1 MASDNAADSR
11 TDSGPHARHTLTQH
25 AFDELAAGR
34 GGPAT
39 VAALWDSELSRRL
52 ILLRGL
58 YDLIHDQP
66 ALSGPLPP
74 LMDAWHALE
83 RAQEA
88 APAAV
93 TEILLSPSV
102 GAWLSFVLR
111 DHVRSSGGS
120 DAPSGVFGHL
130 NVVAL
135 ACAASAGQSFATRI
149 PLRDGRTYVP
159 LRGLAHFDTT
169 ERWAV
174 ADAKTENGRIVIG
187 FQGEELEIPEDG
199 TDTDTWYSL
208 RRISTGDGAAGTLTV
223 WLDDLDPLRD
233 LADPIAPSRLT
244 DEEVLGWQQLLA
256 SAWTILATHH
266 TGVAE
271 SMVGGVTTLV
281 PLPMGPSGETRSASS
296 GDAFGSIMCSPPPD
310 PVTFAV
316 SLVHEF
322 AHIRLGGLMHLLRL
336 TEGSE
341 SAILYAP
348 WRDDP
353 RPLGGLM
360 QGVYAFFAIAD
371 FWRRHRVVAEPADAP
386 LAEFEYAYARAQAAD
401 GLATVQASGR
411 LTPHGVAFTDRLAEE
426 LRSWAED
433 TVEPLVARSA
443 QLVSDAHRAGWRIRH
458 CTPAADDVTKLVDLW
473 ESGQRRT
480 VHLGLSTVHSDPAMG
495 QWSHGRLGLA
505 RRSILAP
512 DQCHAVPDEN
522 WSTGLT
528 DADLALFTGDAL
540 TARKSF
546 ADQIVENPDRFDAW
560 TGLGLALTG
569 EGQRGASVALLSRP
583 ELVLAVY
590 RKINATA
597 PRQVSPVDLTT
608 WIAQV
613 IAR

>member
-1 MASDNAADSR
+1 MPPDNAADSR

-25 AFDELAAGR
+25 AFDELAAGK
-34 GGPAT
+34 GGRRT

-58 YDLIHDQP
+58 YDLLDDQP
-66 ALSGPLPP
+66 DGPLLPP
-74 LMDAWHALE
+74 MHAWHALE
-83 RAQEA
+83 RAQEG

-102 GAWLSFVLR
+102 GAWLSFVFREHAR
-111 DHVRSSGGS
+111 DHASR
-120 DAPSGVFGHL
+120 GVVGHL

-149 PLRDGRTYVP
+149 PLRDGRAYVP
-159 LRGLAHFDTT
+159 LRGLVHFGAA
-169 ERWAV
+169 EPWAV
-174 ADAKTENGRIVIG
+174 ADAKTEDGRITIA
-187 FQGEELEIPEDG
+187 FRGEELAIPDDG
-199 TDTDTWYSL
+199 TDTDAWYSL
-208 RRISTGDGAAGTLTV
+208 RRISTGDAAAGTLTV

-233 LADPIAPSRLT
+233 LADPIPPSRLN
-244 DEEVLGWQQLLA
+244 DEEVLHWQQLLA
-256 SAWTILATHH
+256 LAWEVLTTHH
-266 TGVAE
+266 GDVAGA
-271 SMVGGVTTLV
+271 MIGGFTTLV

-336 TEGSE
+336 TEGDE
-341 SAILYAP
+341 SSILYAP

-371 FWRRHRVVAEPADAP
+371 FWRRHRVVAKSDKSAESADAA

-401 GLATVQASGR
+401 GLATVQASGG
-411 LTPHGVAFTDRLAEE
+411 LTSNGVAFTDRLAEE
-426 LRSWAED
+426 LGSWAGD
-433 TVEPLVARSA
+433 AVEPAIARLA

-458 CTPAADDVTKLVDLW
+458 CTPPTDDVMKMVGLW
-473 ESGQRRT
+473 DMRFTDS
-480 VHLGLSTVHSDPAMG
+480 VHIGLSTVDSDPGMR

-512 DQCHAVPDEN
+512 DQCHAATRET
-522 WSTGLT
+522 WAAELT
-528 DADLALFTGDAL
+528 DADFALFTGDAL
-540 TARKSF
+540 SARKGF
-546 ADQIVENPDRFDAW
+546 ADQIVEDPDRVDAW
-560 TGLGLALTG
+560 TGLGLALAC
-569 EGQRGASVALLSRP
+569 EGQRGASLALLRRP
-583 ELVLAVY
+583 EVVLAVY
-590 RKINATA
+590 RRINAAA
-597 PRQVSPVDLTT
+597 PRQVSPVDLTA

-613 IAR
+613 ITP